1 MRVPYEWLLD
11 YIDPGIPALDLAEK
25 MTLAGVEVG
34 AVERFGPTLPGVVV
48 GQVKSLETHPGRNNL
63 VLADADIGKQILKIV
78 CGAKNMS
85 IGDKVP
91 VAVPGAELPGG
102 KIIKEAELYGVTS
115 SGMICSAHE
124 LGLEIGAEDEILI
137 LDDSAGSGESVDK
150 LLGFDDFILWLE
162 ITPNRADCLSM
173 YGVACE
179 TAALTGRPVSMPRLN
194 PLQSDR
200 DINEVIKISI
210 ADSDLC
216 PRYSAR
222 VIDRIVIGS
231 SPLWM
236 QLRLLKAGIRPIS
249 NVVDITNYVMWEF
262 GQPLHAFDLD
272 LLNNGRIV
280 VRRALKG
287 EKLTTLDGI
296 ERNLD
301 PEVLVITDGTQSV
314 GLAGVMGGENTEIN
328 KDTSRV
334 LIEAA
339 GFNPTNIRRT
349 ARRYNLPSEA
359 SQRFEKGVNPEA
371 VLWSQDRTA
380 LLINELIG
388 GEVLRGTIDI
398 NKLPVTKT
406 RVFVNPERVGTILG
420 LDVPVKDMTTILS
433 SLGFSVQIKGKN
445 SLDVTVPLRRSDVTM
460 EEDIVEEIARLY
472 GYDKIP
478 LSPLSGAVVENREAV
493 EIKLQ
498 DLIKD
503 LLTACG
509 YYETI
514 NYSFINPAH
523 LGRLRLP
530 ENDYRMKVIPVQN
543 PFSEEQAIMRTTLLP
558 GLLKV
563 IQHNISFRE
572 LNQMVFELGS
582 VFEPDGIPLTEL
594 PAEKL
599 KLALAVTGL
608 LPDPNWII
616 PPKEVDFYTL
626 KGTLQ
631 TLLTRL
637 QIDRVEFSPT
647 VMSFTHPTR
656 TALIK
661 TNGEELGFVGQL
673 HPDIANEL
681 DINQAVIIAEI
692 DFSVLYEHAIIVP
705 GVTPLPRYPVAV
717 RDIAVV
723 IPREVPSLQVEET
736 IKEAGGKLV
745 KGIKLFD
752 LYEGQQI
759 PEGKR
764 SLAYS
769 ITYRSEEGTLTDTE
783 VNEAQQEIESA
794 LLALGAVM
802 RS

>member
-1 MRVPYEWLLD
+1 MRVSYEWLLD
-11 YIDPGIPALDLAEK
+11 YIDPGIPALALAEK

-34 AVERFGPTLPGVVV
+34 AVEKFGPTLPGIVV

-63 VLADADIGKQILKIV
+63 VLAVTDIGGPSLKIV
-78 CGAKNMS
+78 CGAKNMCV
-85 IGDKVP
+85 GNKVP
-91 VAVPGAELPGG
+91 VAVPGAELPDG

-124 LGLEIGAEDEILI
+124 LDLEIGAEDEILI
-137 LDDSAGSGESVDK
+137 LDDDAVIGESVDK

-173 YGVACE
+173 FGVACE
-179 TAALTGRPVSMPRLN
+179 TAALTGGSVSMPRLSPPESGRN
-194 PLQSDR
+194 V
-200 DINEVIKISI
+200 NEVIKISVT
-210 ADSDLC
+210 DSDLC

-222 VIDRIVIGS
+222 VIDKIKIGK

-272 LLNNGRIV
+272 LLNNSRIV
-280 VRRALKG
+280 VRRAHKG
-287 EKLTTLDGI
+287 EKLITLDGI

-301 PEVLVITDGTQSV
+301 QEVLVITDGTQSV

-328 KDTSRV
+328 ADTSRV

-380 LLINELIG
+380 LLIHELIG
-388 GEVLRGTIDI
+388 GEVLNGIIDI
-398 NKLPVTKT
+398 NKLPAIKN
-406 RVFVNPERVGTILG
+406 RIFVNPERVGAILG
-420 LDVPVKDMTTILS
+420 LDVPVNDMTNILS
-433 SLGFSVQIKGKN
+433 SLGFFVQVKSNN
-445 SLDVTVPLRRSDVTM
+445 SLDVTVPLRRSDVTL
-460 EEDIVEEIARLY
+460 EEDIVEEIARLH

-478 LSPLSGAVVENREAV
+478 LSPLSGAVTENREAV

-498 DLIKD
+498 DLVKD

-514 NYSFINPAH
+514 NYSFINPAN
-523 LGRLRLP
+523 LARLRLP
-530 ENDYRMKVIPVQN
+530 ESDYRLKVIPVQN

-582 VFEPDGIPLTEL
+582 VFEPDGIPLSEL
-594 PAEKL
+594 PAEKM

-616 PPKEVDFYTL
+616 PPREVDFYTL

-631 TLLTRL
+631 SLLSRF
-637 QIDRVEFSPT
+637 QIDRVEFSPA

-656 TALIK
+656 SASLKI
-661 TNGEELGFVGQL
+661 NGEELGFVGQL

-681 DINQAVIIAEI
+681 DINQAVIISEI
-692 DFSVLYEHAIIVP
+692 DFSVLHKHAVIVP
-705 GVTPLPRYPVAV
+705 GVTLLPRYPVAV

-723 IPREVPSLQVEET
+723 IPQEVPSLQVEEK

-783 VNEAQQEIESA
+783 VNEAQQKIESA

>member
-1 MRVPYEWLLD
+1 MRVSYEWLLD
-11 YIDPGIPALDLAEK
+11 YIDPGISALALAEK

-34 AVERFGPTLPGVVV
+34 AVEKFGPTLSGIVV

-63 VLADADIGKQILKIV
+63 VLADTDIGGRILKIV
-78 CGAKNMS
+78 CGAKNMCV
-85 IGDKVP
+85 GDKVP
-91 VAVPGAELPGG
+91 VAIPGAELPDG

-124 LGLEIGAEDEILI
+124 LDLEIGAEDEILI
-137 LDDSAGSGESVDK
+137 LDDGAVIGESVDK

-173 YGVACE
+173 FGVACE
-179 TAALTGRPVSMPRLN
+179 TAALTGRSVSMPRLS
-194 PLQSDR
+194 PPESDR
-200 DINEVIKISI
+200 NVNEAIKISV
-210 ADSDLC
+210 ADTDLC

-222 VIDRIVIGS
+222 VIDKIKIGK

-272 LLNNGRIV
+272 LLNNSQIV
-280 VRRALKG
+280 VRRAHKG
-287 EKLTTLDGI
+287 EKLITLDGI

-301 PEVLVITDGTQSV
+301 HEVLVITDGNQSV

-328 KDTSRV
+328 ADTSRV

-380 LLINELIG
+380 LLIHELIG
-388 GEVLRGTIDI
+388 GEVLNGIIDI
-398 NKLPVTKT
+398 NKLPATKN
-406 RVFVNPERVGTILG
+406 RVFVNPERVSAILG

-433 SLGFSVQIKGKN
+433 SLGFSVQVNSKN
-445 SLDVTVPLRRSDVTM
+445 SLDVTVPLRRSDVTL

-472 GYDKIP
+472 GYDRIP
-478 LSPLSGAVVENREAV
+478 VNPLSGAVTENREAV
-493 EIKLQ
+493 EIRLQ
-498 DLIKD
+498 DLVKD

-523 LGRLRLP
+523 LARLRLP
-530 ENDYRMKVIPVQN
+530 ENDYRLKVIPVQN

-582 VFEPDGIPLTEL
+582 VFEPDSIPLSQL
-594 PAEKL
+594 PAEKM

-616 PPKEVDFYTL
+616 PPREVDFYTL

-631 TLLTRL
+631 SLLSRL
-637 QIDRVEFSPT
+637 QIDRVEFSPAA
-647 VMSFTHPTR
+647 MPFTHPTR
-656 TALIK
+656 SALIK
-661 TNGEELGFVGQL
+661 IDGEELGFVGQL

-681 DINQAVIIAEI
+681 DINQAVIISEI
-692 DFSVLYEHAIIVP
+692 DFSVLQKHAVIVP
-705 GVTPLPRYPVAV
+705 GVKPLPRYPVAV

-723 IPREVPSLQVEET
+723 IPQEISSLQVEEK
-736 IKEAGGKLV
+736 IKEAGGKLI

-783 VNEAQQEIESA
+783 VNEAQQKIESA